1 MDIASLLRSL
11 NDHKVRYV
19 IIGAAAL
26 PVHGFS
32 RVTLDIDFLI
42 QPTKRNAE
50 RTLDAL
56 RAVGYDVADISAK
69 ELLKKTVLLRQYPVE
84 ADFHPFVSGATF
96 EGVWRRKVP
105 DKIQGVKAYFASLN
119 DLMRMKKAAGRPK
132 DLEDLRVL
140 EKLRERKKKPSRT
153 R

>member
-42 QPTKRNAE
+42 QPSKRNAE

-56 RAVGYDVADISAK
+56 RAVGYDVTDISAK
-69 ELLKKTVLLRQYPVE
+69 ELLKKTVLLRQYTME
-84 ADFHPFVSGATF
+84 ADFHPFVNGATF

-140 EKLRERKKKPSRT
+140 EKLRERKKKSSRT